1 MEKITGET
9 FHVQHRRNTE
19 GNFIDFL
26 FFTYVIQHLEI
37 IALIRQTTLTKIPR
51 YNPTLKPSS

>member
-1 MEKITGET
+1 M
-9 FHVQHRRNTE
+9 FNTE

>member
-9 FHVQHRRNTE
+9 FHASNTE

-26 FFTYVIQHLEI
+26 FLTYVIQHLEI
-37 IALIRQTTLTKIPR
+37 IALIRQTTLAKIPR
-51 YNPTLKPSS
+51 YNPTLKPFS

>member
-9 FHVQHRRNTE
+9 FHVHRNTK